1 MIQEYE
7 NLLRT
12 IITNVLGSVD
22 ETDFKV
28 TSERID
34 KWKEKR
40 EIEKKKF
47 DGILLE
53 PRILYYSDF
62 YDLSI
67 IISKNWERFQPI
79 FNDKKRFDILFSE
92 IETFR
97 NTISHGRQ
105 LLPYQQHLL
114 EGIVGDLKTKLV
126 IHHNKNMNSDD
137 YFIKLLKI
145 SDSLGNVWDGNGLRL
160 GMITDNTLR
169 VGDTIEFLI
178 EAYDPKGRDI
188 TYKIECGDITLTSH
202 TNTFSFTVNK
212 SMIGRLKGIRIEAST
227 EAEYKNT
234 CGTDFVFSILPCLA

>member
-12 IITNVLGSVD
+12 LISNVLGSAD

-28 TSERID
+28 TSDRND

-47 DGILLE
+47 DGILTE
-53 PRILYYSDF
+53 TRILYYSDF
-62 YDLSI
+62 YDLSV
-67 IISKNWERFQPI
+67 IISKNWESFKQI
-79 FNDKKRFDILFSE
+79 FDDKKRFDVLFAE

-126 IHHNKNMNSDD
+126 THHSKNMNTDD

-145 SDSLGNVWDGNGLRL
+145 SDSLGNYWDSNSLGLGVL
-160 GMITDNTLR
+160 TKSILR

-188 TYKIECGDITLTSH
+188 TYQIKCGDITLTGH
-202 TNTFSFTVNK
+202 TNSFSFTVNK
-212 SMIGRLKGIRIEAST
+212 SMIGKLSGIRIDVFT
-227 EAEYKNT
+227 EAEYANSD
-234 CGTDFVFSILPCLA
+234 GTDFVYSVLP